1 MNSQA
6 IKTLEEGTSLLPSKD
21 ELFARDLVKGFKK
34 KGSLSEKQ
42 WEWVEILADRIECA
56 GVPDFTKEFMQ
67 VGDMHGVMAL
77 FTKAKEHLK
86 YPMIVLQ
93 TKGGQKVALALAGPQ
108 SKNHGSVVVTDGA
121 GYPYNKF
128 FGVVSPDGLWE
139 PSKSLQARAIKDDL
153 THILSQLA
161 KRPAAVASQHGAL
174 TGNCCFCNTKL
185 TDPKSTSV
193 GYGPTCAK
201 QWGLPWGAVSKAA

>member
-1 MNSQA
+1 MGKADMIQ
-6 IKTLEEGTSLLPSKD
+6 TLAEGVTLLQKAD
-21 ELFARDLVKGFKK
+21 QNFARDLVSQHTK
-34 KGSLSEKQ
+34 KGYLSEKQ
-42 WEWVEILADRIECA
+42 WEWVERFLDAVECV

-86 YPMIVLQ
+86 HPKIVLQ

-108 SKNHGSVVVTDGA
+108 SKHHGSVVVTDGA
-121 GYPYNKF
+121 GYPFNKF
-128 FGVVSPDGLWE
+128 FDVVSPEGLWG
-139 PSKSLQARAIKDDL
+139 PSKSLQAQDIKDDL

-161 KRPAAVASQHGAL
+161 KCPAAVASHYGAL

-185 TDPKSTSV
+185 TDPKTTSV

-201 QWGLPWGAVSKAA
+201 QWGLPWGQAA